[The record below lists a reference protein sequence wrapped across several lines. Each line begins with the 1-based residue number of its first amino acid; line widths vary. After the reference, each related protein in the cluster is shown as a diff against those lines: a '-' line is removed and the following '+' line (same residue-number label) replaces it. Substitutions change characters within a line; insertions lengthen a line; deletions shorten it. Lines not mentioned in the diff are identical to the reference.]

1 MIGIAK
7 FAYDCQTKILS
18 VLDNADREMQGPKRS
33 VVAAVLGN
41 LRQSIF
47 GPQEPTSQVLKHV
60 WHEALHPD
68 NLSYFFAHCNVPD
81 YLCVY
86 DMPTMIKQFM

>member
-1 MIGIAK
+1 M
-7 FAYDCQTKILS
+7 F
-18 VLDNADREMQGPKRS
+18 DNADREMQGPKRS

-60 WHEALHPD
+60 WHEAFPPD

-81 YLCVY
+81 QSVY
-86 DMPTMIKQFM
+86 VSDMPTMLKLIAMSLISLCVCLTRPP